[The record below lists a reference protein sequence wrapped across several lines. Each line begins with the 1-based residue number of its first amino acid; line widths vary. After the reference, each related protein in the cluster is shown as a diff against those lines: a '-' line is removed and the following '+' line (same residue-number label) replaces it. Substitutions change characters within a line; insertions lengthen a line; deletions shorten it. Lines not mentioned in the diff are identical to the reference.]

1 MTASFAVPLAGLW
14 EVLTSAGSAFALTFV
29 VALALGIGGVT
40 LFFFGSSVVVLQ
52 GFARRARPGWA
63 LLVIL
68 LLVAATVGLIVAD
81 AEELREVLPADA
93 GRLQV
98 WAWGFAAA
106 AGLQVVLVAASAL
119 LLRWLPAGTL
129 ARASLVVLGA
139 GYALVVGG
147 TGRVA
152 YTLAPAL
159 ACALGA
165 GIAHVLR
172 RRVGAAAGDVE
183 RALWILAGV
192 LSVGIG
198 LAWIGGVNTAVA
210 GAGSALLLAF
220 FLLVM
225 FGLLPLAAAGFLGMR
240 RSAEWFIASRYLVAK
255 RRQTFISI
263 ISIICAGGVAAG
275 VWLIITVLSVMNGFQ
290 QVWREEFVG
299 KRAHLTV
306 LTHSGRI
313 EGYDEALQK
322 VLAVPE
328 VVGASPYLDAEGMV
342 RGDHGQIQGV
352 RVRGIDPA
360 RVSGVSTLTD
370 DLITGS
376 LDDLLVESPTHGD
389 PEGEPLPGIAVGSQ
403 LAFRLGVGVGD
414 PVLLVSPFGG
424 PPTPFG
430 PAPRLHRYRV
440 AAVFQSSFAQ
450 YDELVTYVSLRSAQE
465 FLRVSDV
472 AQGIEVRVRDF
483 YRSSRVGVD
492 VRGALGEGWYVRD
505 WKEVFP
511 AFFQALKTERIMM
524 FVLLAM
530 IMVVAAFVI
539 VATLT
544 MMIMEKT
551 SDIAILKAM
560 GAEDDTIERIFAI
573 EGTLIGLAGTVVG
586 VVAGMLVT
594 ARLTWVQRQVE
605 VITGV
610 DVLPASVYQGVSTL
624 PTDLDPSQVAAVAAI
639 AMVLALGATL
649 LPSRQGA
656 RLDPA
661 EALRYE

>member
-1 MTASFAVPLAGLW
+1 MSAAFAMPFAGLW

-29 VALALGIGGVT
+29 VALALGIGAVT

-52 GFARRARPGWA
+52 SFARRARFGWPLA
-63 LLVIL
+63 AILVV
-68 LLVAATVGLIVAD
+68 VAATVGLIVAD
-81 AEELREVLPADA
+81 AEELREVLPPDA
-93 GRLQV
+93 GPLQV
-98 WAWGFAAA
+98 WAGGFALAA
-106 AGLQVVLVAASAL
+106 ALQVVLVSASAL
-119 LLRWLPAGTL
+119 LLRWLSAGTL

-147 TGRVA
+147 TGRLA
-152 YTLAPAL
+152 YALAPAL
-159 ACALGA
+159 ACAVGA
-165 GIAHVLR
+165 GIAR
-172 RRVGAAAGDVE
+172 AARGRSGAAAGEVE
-183 RALWILAGV
+183 RALWILAAV
-192 LSVGIG
+192 MSVGIG
-198 LAWIGGVNTAVA
+198 LAWVGGLNPAVA
-210 GAGSALLLAF
+210 GAGSGLLFAF

-240 RSAEWFIASRYLVAK
+240 HTAEWFIASRYLVAK
-255 RRQTFISI
+255 RRQTFISV

-290 QVWREEFVG
+290 EVWREEFVG

-306 LTHSGRI
+306 LSHAGRI
-313 EGYDEALQK
+313 EGYAEALEK

-328 VVGASPYLDAEGMV
+328 VVGASAYLDAEGMV
-342 RGDHGQIQGV
+342 RGDRGQIQGV
-352 RVRGIDPA
+352 RIRGIDPA
-360 RVSGVSTLTD
+360 RVAGVSTLAD
-370 DLITGS
+370 DLIAGS
-376 LDDLLVESPTHGD
+376 LENLQTEAATLDDPDGD
-389 PEGEPLPGIAVGSQ
+389 PLPGIAVGSQ
-403 LAFRLGVGVGD
+403 LAFGLGVGVGD
-414 PVLLVSPFGG
+414 PILVVSPFGG

-450 YDELVTYVSLRSAQE
+450 YDELVTYVSLRSAQD

-483 YRSSRVGVD
+483 YRSSRVGLE
-492 VRGALGEGWYVRD
+492 VRGALGDGWYVRD

-539 VATLT
+539 VATLI
-544 MMIMEKT
+544 MMIMEKA

-560 GAEDDTIERIFAI
+560 GAEDGTIERIFAI
-573 EGTLIGLAGTVVG
+573 EGTLIGLAGTAVG
-586 VVAGMLVT
+586 LVAGMLVT
-594 ARLTWVQRQVE
+594 ARLGWVQHQVE
-605 VITGV
+605 LITGV